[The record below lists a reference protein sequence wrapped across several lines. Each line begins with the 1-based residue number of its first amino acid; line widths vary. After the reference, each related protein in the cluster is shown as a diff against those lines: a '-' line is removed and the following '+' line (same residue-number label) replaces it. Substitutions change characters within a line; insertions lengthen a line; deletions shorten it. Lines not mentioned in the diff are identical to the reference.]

1 MDGRVEVRIGSWV
14 DKNIVHHVSTE
25 PLPWAVSKTLEAE
38 IMSLVK
44 DNLRSSGLPFHVS
57 IEKSYCCKN
66 CKCYPKQIQPLT
78 QLPQNLSESKGY
90 NYISVECQNPT
101 NRSAKHNLDNKK
113 KHTDN
118 TSAKRKCYHIG
129 IEIRYFCTGSHKF
142 SESIILLILR
152 SVNIRNKWIKKE

>member
-1 MDGRVEVRIGSWV
+1 
-14 DKNIVHHVSTE
+14 
-25 PLPWAVSKTLEAE
+25 
-38 IMSLVK
+38 LVK

-90 NYISVECQNPT
+90 NYISMECQNPT

-118 TSAKRKCYHIG
+118 TSAKWKCYHIG
-129 IEIRYFCTGSHKF
+129 IEIRYFRTGSHKF
-142 SESIILLILR
+142 SESIILLILHKCMSTSEPHDVAVDVHSNICLILGGLFR
-152 SVNIRNKWIKKE
+152 IVNDNQLPHQAIWMWYKKK